1 MPFLT
6 NSGAPRVSG
15 FVMRN
20 ETTFNLNTQA
30 SIWADQ
36 LRSDPSFTFSDAEE
50 LKSHLLD
57 ISTELAAH
65 GLSEQEAFVVASSRL
80 GVLSSLKDEYYETN
94 LPVIQ
99 LRKTVLVLSGVL
111 LFFLLYFFMLFSS
124 SMLYLALFDNGVNMY
139 LSAEF
144 VKYYLIGYQIL
155 FVLSIIYL
163 YFSGNHIT
171 GQIDK
176 LSIKP
181 LHTVWLFTGILILA
195 VSNHWLRQVIE
206 AIPDPHGYVYYRMLV
221 FDDRFGN
228 IFALIIIIG
237 FILLYKKHDS
247 TNTSRKTQSKTFST
261 SQEKNNDNL
270 EEQPLGNA
278 KDEVQMNQLHL
289 HLKELVKVPLN
300 PEEAFAIAQMRLGL
314 HAQQNPPLQVQT
326 ENSMRNFMVVL
337 SGVLV
342 YFFLYY
348 LLFSSGRILFTT
360 LQHFDHDTALNI
372 RRTWSF
378 IISFQWFFVL
388 LTAGLYFLDKNLTSR
403 LNKLHINPTQTI
415 WLLTTTILLGIV
427 DRCFYPLSRN
437 TIERNSKELHDAFE
451 HIFILSRYTF
461 PFILGA
467 CFLVL
472 FYKYYR
478 DNVRIG

>member
-1 MPFLT
+1 MHSERPF
-6 NSGAPRVSG
+6 NI
-15 FVMRN
+15 N
-20 ETTFNLNTQA
+20 TFA
-30 SIWADQ
+30 SSWAGQ
-36 LRSDPSFTFSDAEE
+36 MRSDPSFTFSDVEE
-50 LKSHLLD
+50 LKGHLLD
-57 ISTELAAH
+57 ISSELVAH

-80 GVLSSLKDEYYETN
+80 GVHSSLKDEYYETN
-94 LPVIQ
+94 LPAIQ

-124 SMLYLALFDNGVNMY
+124 SMLYLAMFENSVNMY
-139 LSAEF
+139 LSAGY
-144 VKYYLIGYQIL
+144 VKYYLIGYQLL

-163 YFSGNHIT
+163 YYSGNRIT

-195 VSNHWLRQVIE
+195 VSNHWLRKLIE
-206 AIPDPHGYVYYRMLV
+206 AIPDPHGYVKYRMMV
-221 FDDRFGN
+221 YDDRFGN

-247 TNTSRKTQSKTFST
+247 ANASGKTSAKTFPN
-261 SQEKNNDNL
+261 SQEKNKNNL
-270 EEQPLGNA
+270 EEDRLGNA
-278 KDEVQMNQLHL
+278 KDTVQINQLNL
-289 HLKELVKVPLN
+289 YLKELEKVPLN
-300 PEEAFAIAQMRLGL
+300 PEEAIVIAQMRLGL
-314 HAQQNPPLQVQT
+314 PLQQNTATEVQT
-326 ENSMRNFMVVL
+326 DHSMRNFMVVL

-348 LLFSSGRILFTT
+348 LLFSSAKILFTT

-388 LTAGLYFLDKNLTSR
+388 LTAGLYFLDKNLTGR

-415 WLLTTTILLGIV
+415 WLLTTTILLGIL
-427 DRCFYPLSRN
+427 DRCFYPITRN
-437 TIERNSKELHDAFE
+437 TIGRDHLDLMRQFGE
-451 HIFILSRYTF
+451 IFVISQYTF

>member
-1 MPFLT
+1 MHIDI
-6 NSGAPRVSG
+6 S
-15 FVMRN
+15 
-20 ETTFNLNTQA
+20 FNLNTQA
-30 SIWADQ
+30 SIWADK
-36 LRSDPSFTFSDAEE
+36 LRSDPSFTFSDVEE
-50 LKSHLLD
+50 LKGHLLD
-57 ISTELAAH
+57 ISSELVEH

-80 GVLSSLKDEYYETN
+80 GVHSSLKEEYRETN

-99 LRKTVLVLSGVL
+99 LRKTILVLSGVL

-124 SMLYLALFDNGVNMY
+124 TMMYLVLYDQGVNMY
-139 LSAEF
+139 LSAEY
-144 VKYYLIGYQIL
+144 VKYYLIGFEML
-155 FVLSIIYL
+155 FVLLVIYL
-163 YFSGNHIT
+163 YYRGNHVT
-171 GQIDK
+171 GKIDK

-181 LHTVWLFTGILILA
+181 LHTLWLFAGILILA
-195 VSNHWLRQVIE
+195 LSNYWLRQVIE
-206 AIPDPHGYVYYRMLV
+206 TIPDPHGLVRYRMMV

-247 TNTSRKTQSKTFST
+247 ANASGKTSAKTFPKP
-261 SQEKNNDNL
+261 QEKNKNNL
-270 EEQPLGNA
+270 EEDRLGNA
-278 KDEVQMNQLHL
+278 KDAVQMNQLNL
-289 HLKELVKVPLN
+289 YLKELEKVPLN
-300 PEEAFAIAQMRLGL
+300 PEEAIVIAQMRLGL
-314 HAQQNPPLQVQT
+314 PLQQNTATEVQT
-326 ENSMRNFMVVL
+326 DHSMRNFMVVL

-348 LLFSSGRILFTT
+348 LLFSSAKILFTT

-388 LTAGLYFLDKNLTSR
+388 LTAGLYFLDKNLTGR

-415 WLLTTTILLGIV
+415 WLLTTTILLGIL
-427 DRCFYPLSRN
+427 DRCFYPITRN
-437 TIERNSKELHDAFE
+437 TIGRDHLDLMRQFGE
-451 HIFILSRYTF
+451 IFVISQYTF

-472 FYKYYR
+472 FFKYYR